1 MPFREAVLLALQQ
14 IRSQK
19 LKSFFAVLG
28 VIIGVMFLI
37 TVVSIVEGMN
47 RYMEEDFAKTVF
59 GLNTLTVRR
68 NASVNFNVSE
78 EEWRERRRRPRL
90 TFEEADAIRSQLDIP
105 ALVGVES
112 ATGGRIIGPNGREI
126 EQVWLTAAGG
136 DFFRIREYE
145 VEKGRLFTAPEDRM
159 GVPVVVLGW
168 EAADRLFGTLDP
180 IGRTVKIQ
188 GQTFRVIGVLT
199 KQGSLF
205 GMSLDNRAIAPA
217 RSRMGTIT
225 NERGYVD
232 EILVRVPEENMLP
245 AGRLDLEAIMRVQ
258 RHLRPT
264 QGNNFEVETAD
275 DSMSFWN
282 KISKILYIA
291 FPGLVSIALIVGGMV
306 IMNIMLVSVVER
318 TSEIGVRKALGAKR
332 RDIVLQVLIESAAL
346 SGAGAAIGIV
356 IGSVLAVL
364 VRTYTP
370 LPAALSPLWMT
381 IATIMGIGVGVIAGI
396 YPASRAAKLDPVVAL
411 RAE

>member
-47 RYMEEDFAKTVF
+47 RYMKEDFAKTVF

-78 EEWRERRRRPRL
+78 EQWRERRRRPRL

-112 ATGGRIIGPNGREI
+112 ATSGRIVGPNGREI

-180 IGRTVKIQ
+180 LGRTVKIQ
-188 GQTFRVIGVLT
+188 NQTFRVVGVLT

-217 RSRMGTIT
+217 RSRMGGIT
-225 NERGYVD
+225 NERGHVD
-232 EILVRVPEENMLP
+232 EILVRVPDEKMLA

-264 QGNNFEVETAD
+264 QVNNFEVETAD

-332 RDIVLQVLIESAAL
+332 RDIVLQVLIESATL
-346 SGAGAAIGIV
+346 SGAGAAIGIA

-370 LPAALSPLWMT
+370 LPAALSPLWMS
-381 IATIMGIGVGVIAGI
+381 IATFMGVSVGVLAGI